1 VTRRSVRE
9 YLARQRGRYVATPRA
24 ERGRLLDEIAAVT
37 GYHRKA
43 IIRALGPG
51 RPPARGGRA
60 VGRPRRYG
68 PGVAA
73 AAEVLWEAA
82 GQIGAKRLQPFVGEL
97 LERLTSCGELA
108 VTAATTGLLRQI
120 SAATLERV
128 LAPAR
133 RTVARRGRTTTQ
145 PGSWLKQ
152 QIPIR
157 TFAEWTDAQPGFLEV
172 DLVAH
177 CGHRGEGF
185 FLHTLCA
192 VDVATGWVE
201 CEPIWGKGHVR
212 VNAGLHEIRGRLP
225 VPLRGLDSDNGSEFI
240 NRPLY
245 YYCHREGIV
254 FTRARAYR
262 KNDSAHVEQKNG
274 AIVRHLVG
282 YDRYTSKAAHAQLA
296 RVYRLVRLHTNFF
309 QPVQRLVAKSRH
321 GARVRR
327 WHDRAQTPYQRVC
340 AAGVLAPARWAELD
354 ALYHRLN
361 PLQLRRDIDTALT
374 ALWRL
379 ATHDPA
385 PPLPVPVSSP
395 HTAVR

>member
-1 VTRRSVRE
+1 VRE
-9 YLARQRGRYVATPRA
+9 YLARQRGRYVAAPRA

-43 IIRALGPG
+43 IIRVLGPG
-51 RPPARGGRA
+51 RPPVRGGRA

-82 GQIGAKRLQPFVGEL
+82 GQIGAKRLQPFVSEL

-108 VTAATTGLLRQI
+108 VAASTAGLLRQI
-120 SAATLERV
+120 STATLERL

-133 RTVARRGRTTTQ
+133 HTVARRGRATTQ

-157 TFAEWTDAQPGFLEV
+157 TFAEWNDAQPGFLEV

-192 VDVATGWVE
+192 VDIATGWVE
-201 CEPIWGKGHVR
+201 CAPIWGKGHVR

-225 VPLRGLDSDNGSEFI
+225 VPLRGLDSDNVLSARGWSRAGTQHSSGGSGSRDSVRQQRTQPTQRSSASEKD
-240 NRPLY
+240 PAAHSE
-245 YYCHREGIV
+245 HRV
-254 FTRARAYR
+254 RARA
-262 KNDSAHVEQKNG
+262 G
-274 AIVRHLVG
+274 L
-282 YDRYTSKAAHAQLA
+282 
-296 RVYRLVRLHTNFF
+296 
-309 QPVQRLVAKSRH
+309 
-321 GARVRR
+321 
-327 WHDRAQTPYQRVC
+327 
-340 AAGVLAPARWAELD
+340 
-354 ALYHRLN
+354 
-361 PLQLRRDIDTALT
+361 ALT
-374 ALWRL
+374 ALN
-379 ATHDPA
+379 
-385 PPLPVPVSSP
+385 
-395 HTAVR
+395 TA